1 MKNNI
6 ILRDKLSINPLQ
18 IIERIPEESRNNPNT
33 IYLDPDLAGGQLI
46 SSLIEDQ
53 RARGFSDENIKS
65 RIFAFSSDI
74 LGLNYAV
81 NKRNLIGNFI
91 VSDFLSLEVETN
103 LIKFTIGN
111 KAYSMNFGVILT
123 NPPYTLGKNKSFYKK
138 FIEKSLEIL
147 QENGTMVMVTPH
159 TWIENKDGK
168 SSSLFQDM
176 CKEGYFSSITQKDGD
191 KEFEIGLG
199 TPVSYF
205 TYSKGGEKRGT
216 EEISRV
222 KEKNTAEE
230 EIIKKIMGSP
240 LLPKG
245 GQMNQGRDKKGELK
259 DYSPELTDTHIY
271 PVYLSSGEERS
282 QVYSDVVPKGF
293 GITKLTV
300 SSILMPLRSERFSEI
315 STNKGVGRYSKY
327 FSLEENKAKN
337 AQKFFN
343 TQSYKFIDSIKRN
356 GRYAYLALPDL
367 DFSREWKDEEIWRE
381 RNLSL
386 DEIEIIK
393 NS

>member
-1 MKNNI
+1 
-6 ILRDKLSINPLQ
+6 
-18 IIERIPEESRNNPNT
+18 
-33 IYLDPDLAGGQLI
+33 
-46 SSLIEDQ
+46 
-53 RARGFSDENIKS
+53 
-65 RIFAFSSDI
+65 
-74 LGLNYAV
+74 
-81 NKRNLIGNFI
+81 
-91 VSDFLSLEVETN
+91 
-103 LIKFTIGN
+103 
-111 KAYSMNFGVILT
+111 MNFGVILT

-176 CKEGYFSSITQKDGD
+176 CKEGHFSSITQKDGD

-205 TYSKGGEKRGT
+205 AYSKGGEKRGT

-230 EIIKKIMGSP
+230 EIIKKIMGIP

-259 DYSPELTDTHIY
+259 DYSQELTETHVY

-282 QVYSDVVPKGF
+282 QVYSDIIPKGF
-293 GITKLTV
+293 GTSKLTV
-300 SSILMPLRSERFSEI
+300 SSILMPLRAERFSEVSI
-315 STNKGVGRYSKY
+315 NKGVGRYSKY
-327 FSLEENKAKN
+327 FSLDENKAKN

-367 DFSREWKDEEIWRE
+367 DFSNEWKDEEIWKK
-381 RNLSL
+381 RNLSP